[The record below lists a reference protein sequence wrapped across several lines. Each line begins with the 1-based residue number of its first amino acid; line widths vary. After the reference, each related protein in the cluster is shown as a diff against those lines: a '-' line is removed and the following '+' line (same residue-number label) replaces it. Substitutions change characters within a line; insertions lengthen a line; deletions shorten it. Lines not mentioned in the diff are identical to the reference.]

1 MVHKRVKYLRPVS
14 GCSKY
19 FGVIVRKKCVQKCLF
34 FNLVTN
40 APPVNDNEQGPSGG
54 ALRKIDIIFIEIF
67 CYHVNRL
74 LVCFLKYLPN
84 KTPIFKKKEIFGPN
98 FPPPDVQCRCLL
110 EVKQMPQRV
119 VSSELLTTHKV

>member
-1 MVHKRVKYLRPVS
+1 MYRVPANFKGSNGSQRVKYLDPVS

-98 FPPPDVQCRCLL
+98 FPPLMYSAGVC
-110 EVKQMPQRV
+110 
-119 VSSELLTTHKV
+119 